1 MRPQAMIEQTLNLV
15 TTKDHQQVAVWRII
29 DDEVFDK
36 NLNSA
41 SGADKK
47 QNLLFLHGAFSDKT
61 VCLGIASYFASLGH
75 QCFVMEWRGHGSSS

>member
-36 NLNSA
+36 NLRDLPKFCVS
-41 SGADKK
+41 
-47 QNLLFLHGAFSDKT
+47 
-61 VCLGIASYFASLGH
+61 I
-75 QCFVMEWRGHGSSS
+75 

>member
-36 NLNSA
+36 NLGWSLQVLTSA
-41 SGADKK
+41 PIIDRISMV
-47 QNLLFLHGAFSDKT
+47 ST
-61 VCLGIASYFASLGH
+61 S
-75 QCFVMEWRGHGSSS
+75 

>member
-36 NLNSA
+36 
-41 SGADKK
+41 
-47 QNLLFLHGAFSDKT
+47 
-61 VCLGIASYFASLGH
+61 SLVGDH
-75 QCFVMEWRGHGSSS
+75 PEFCVTAV